1 MYAVPTVISV
11 LVQNK
16 VLGFDNRLSTKSMTK
31 RAALMGGLFGIPV
44 ALIVAGSTAASGK

>member
-16 VLGFDNRLSTKSMTK
+16 LLGFDNRLSTKEMSK
-31 RAALMGGLFGIPV
+31 RAALMGALMGVPV
-44 ALIVAGSTAASGK
+44 AVIVGSTVATSGK